1 MKVDFFSFFWPTERM
16 TVKKRS
22 SSKAVSRKDFK
33 GWKKDWACAV
43 MNKQKFY
50 GLRQGRRLRKGKGEK
65 TEKENE

>member
-33 GWKKDWACAV
+33 GWKKDWACAA

-50 GLRQGRRLRKGKGEK
+50 GLRQGRRLRKGKGGK